1 MRHSFKI
8 KDYSVT
14 SGLQT
19 VEICC
24 HSAGLAETLAAG
36 QLEVADGI
44 DEEWQRALTH
54 EGIGANFDVHRVMAQ
69 QEANPFV
76 HTPKPRH
83 AGNQKDQKCHK
94 GSQFWDMRPM
104 IRMRVVGCWR
114 LPSGNSK
121 RTSCVSCATKTIQLS
136 LFEEA

>member
-1 MRHSFKI
+1 MFWLKSGRANGHSQRDSNVICPSTGRCGIALRSKTT
-8 KDYSVT
+8 DSVT

-24 HSAGLAETLAAG
+24 HSGLAETLAAG

-76 HTPKPRH
+76 HTPKPRR
-83 AGNQKDQKCHK
+83 AG
-94 GSQFWDMRPM
+94 
-104 IRMRVVGCWR
+104 IRIRNVIR
-114 LPSGNSK
+114 DHNSGI
-121 RTSCVSCATKTIQLS
+121 VL
-136 LFEEA
+136 